1 MIKAVNVPLLPG
13 RDVTLGILPYYHIY
27 GTQRHVMF
35 STCLPTHPKGVVVQ
49 VFYPLFCGIP
59 VVILPK
65 FDPDQFCRFIERYKV
80 TIGYIVPPIL
90 LALIHHPGKTE
101 LLSVSRLSLITR
113 AATNKYDLRS
123 LKILTSGAAPLSA
136 GVVDLAVKKLRSV
149 GANVAVNQ
157 GLTCSIFR
165 CHKSDAFT
173 QDTA

>member
-1 MIKAVNVPLLPG
+1 LAFSLIITFTV
-13 RDVTLGILPYYHIY
+13 RDAT
-27 GTQRHVMF
+27 VMF
-35 STCLPTHPKGVVVQ
+35 SACLPTRLKGVVVQ

-80 TIGYIVPPIL
+80 TVGYVVPPIL
-90 LALIHHPGKTE
+90 LSLVHHPGKTE
-101 LLSVSRLSLITR
+101 LLSASHLSLITR
-113 AATNKYDLRS
+113 TATNKYDLRS
-123 LKILTSGAAPLSA
+123 LKFLTSGAAPLSA

-149 GANVAVNQ
+149 GATVAINQ

-173 QDTA
+173 QVMA